1 MKFGVDFEAFREGK
15 KNRAQGIMES
25 SGRGFE
31 LFV

>member
-15 KNRAQGIMES
+15 KNRAQGMRGS
-25 SGRGFE
+25 SGRGIE